1 MGLILVVEDERAV
14 AETLKAI
21 LEDEGYQVIVTTN
34 GRDALA
40 TLIEE
45 RPQLVVSDLM
55 MPLMN
60 GKALYQAMQADEQLR
75 TIPFLVVSS
84 LDADL
89 VRKQLPG
96 VTALPKP
103 FRINQILAT
112 VSTLIARDQGSAR

>member
-21 LEDEGYQVIVTTN
+21 LEDEGYQVIVATN

-40 TLIEE
+40 ILIEE

-75 TIPFLVVSS
+75 SIPFLVVSS

-89 VRKQLPG
+89 VRKQIPG
-96 VTALPKP
+96 VMTLPKP
-103 FRINQILAT
+103 FRINQILAA
-112 VSTLIARDQGSAR
+112 VSKLIADHQDGAR

>member
-21 LEDEGYQVIVTTN
+21 LEDEGYQVIVATN

-45 RPQLVVSDLM
+45 RPELVVSDLM

-60 GKALYQAMQADEQLR
+60 GQALHQAMQADEQLR
-75 TIPFLVVSS
+75 SIPFLVVSS
-84 LDADL
+84 LDPDL

-103 FRINQILAT
+103 FRINQILT
-112 VSTLIARDQGSAR
+112 TISTLIARNQDGAR